1 MKLLVGLGNPGPQY
15 RETRHNVG
23 FWVIDEIA
31 RRWQVSD
38 GWRERDDALFVK
50 RAGGDGL
57 IKPLT
62 FMNRSGFAVS
72 RIRQFYQVEPA
83 DILVIFDEAA
93 LPLGRL
99 RARRGGSEG
108 GHNGMR
114 SVIEQLGTT
123 EIPRLRVGVGRGDER
138 RDLAD
143 HVLSTFDPDERETIR
158 AATLRAADAAEMFL
172 TDGIE
177 RVMNT
182 FNAATDKQQEDSA

>member
-1 MKLLVGLGNPGPQY
+1 VKLLVGLGNPGPQY

-31 RRWQVSD
+31 RRWQLSEA
-38 GWRERDDALFVK
+38 WRERDDALLVK
-50 RAGGDGL
+50 RPGGDAL
-57 IKPLT
+57 LKPLT
-62 FMNRSGFAVS
+62 FMNRSGYAVS
-72 RIRQFYQVEPA
+72 RVRQFFQVEVA
-83 DILVIFDEAA
+83 DVLVIVDEIA

-108 GHNGMR
+108 GHNGLR

-123 EIPRLRVGVGRGDER
+123 EVPRLRVGVGRGDDR

-143 HVLSTFDPDERETIR
+143 HVLSTFDADEREKIE

-182 FNAATDKQQEDSA
+182 FNAAIDNEAG

>member
-1 MKLLVGLGNPGPQY
+1 VKLLVGLGNPGPQY

-31 RRWQVSD
+31 RRWQLSD
-38 GWRERDDALFVK
+38 AWRERDDALLVK
-50 RAGGDGL
+50 RPGGDVL
-57 IKPLT
+57 LKPLT
-62 FMNRSGFAVS
+62 FMNRSGYAVS
-72 RIRQFYQVEPA
+72 RVRQFYQVEAA

-108 GHNGMR
+108 GHNGLR
-114 SVIEQLGTT
+114 SVLEQLGTT
-123 EIPRLRVGVGRGDER
+123 EVPRLRVGVGRGDQR
-138 RDLAD
+138 RELAD
-143 HVLSTFDPDERETIR
+143 HVLSTFDADERETIQ

-177 RVMNT
+177 RVMST
-182 FNAATDKQQEDSA
+182 FNAAIDNEAG

>member
-1 MKLLVGLGNPGPQY
+1 VKLLVGLGNPGPQY
-15 RETRHNVG
+15 RDTRHNVG

-31 RRWQVSD
+31 RRWQLSD
-38 GWRERDDALFVK
+38 AWRERDDALFVK

-57 IKPLT
+57 LKPLT
-62 FMNRSGFAVS
+62 FMNRSGYAVS
-72 RIRQFYQVEPA
+72 RVRQFYQVEA
-83 DILVIFDEAA
+83 TDILVIVDEVA

-108 GHNGMR
+108 GHNGLR
-114 SVIEQLGTT
+114 SVIEQLGTG
-123 EIPRLRVGVGRGDER
+123 EVPRLRVGVGRGDER

-143 HVLSTFDPDERETIR
+143 HVTSTFDPDERETIQ

-172 TDGIE
+172 ADGIE

-182 FNAATDKQQEDSA
+182 FNAAMDNEAG

>member
-1 MKLLVGLGNPGPQY
+1 VKLLVGLGNPGPQY

-177 RVMNT
+177 RVMST
-182 FNAATDKQQEDSA
+182 FNAAIDNEAG